1 MRMRGSISK
10 GLLTTL
16 VFALIPLSAYGTNH
30 AGPKTPSCGNYK
42 VSTDEII
49 VGVKFPRGIYQINT
63 FGISCSKVMGSK
75 GLFAKFL
82 KLKDSDPLPKP
93 WRFLE
98 DAIGAPK
105 FSSGPAIGF
114 RAQLLTPASYQDE
127 VSLKIDQIRT
137 EALKSGTVD
146 NSIQTFIFQNGATQE
161 VESKTKRSLLNAL
174 PVYKKLGFNTTNGL
188 ILVARDID
196 WVKQELLRNQCNNNR
211 SIPDRP
217 GFYYGNTCINGN
229 GAITSFHWE
238 SEKFNDG
245 LDGLYFNHVIP
256 HEYFHQ
262 IQEQLTTFG
271 NGDFPKWFWEGSA
284 QFFTNQ
290 AWSSWNTKKTYL
302 EWYQHWWGELRPDL
316 GPNACKS
323 ATIEAMSNPSGTGTE
338 SICAYSKGQLIVEY
352 LVYKYG
358 MDKYRSLYTANTN
371 NDWKNFNIVFKK
383 VTGEELSIFYE
394 SAHEFIIKRG
404 W

>member
-1 MRMRGSISK
+1 MNKRLIAFLSILSLSLSLPPIPAHSATKAGAKCTKAGIKSVAGGKTFTCIKSGKKLTWNK
-10 GLLTTL
+10 GVQL
-16 VFALIPLSAYGTNH
+16 AKPNPIS
-30 AGPKTPSCGNYK
+30 S
-42 VSTDEII
+42 ST
-49 VGVKFPRGIYQINT
+49 
-63 FGISCSKVMGSK
+63 S
-75 GLFAKFL
+75 
-82 KLKDSDPLPKP
+82 
-93 WRFLE
+93 
-98 DAIGAPK
+98 
-105 FSSGPAIGF
+105 FS
-114 RAQLLTPASYQDE
+114 DE
-127 VSLKIDQIRT
+127 VSLKINQIRN
-137 EALKSGTVD
+137 EALKNAVED

-174 PVYKKLGFNTTNGL
+174 PVYKKLGFNTTDGL
-188 ILVARDID
+188 ILVAKDIN
-196 WVKQELLRNQCNNNR
+196 WLKQELLQNQCNNSR
-211 SIPDRP
+211 PIPDRP
-217 GFYYGNTCINGN
+217 GFYYGSTCKNGN
-229 GAITSFHWE
+229 GAITSVHWE
-238 SEKFNDG
+238 SEKFADG

-262 IQEQLTTFG
+262 IQEQLTTLG

-290 AWSSWNTKKTYL
+290 AWSSWNTKSTYL
-302 EWYQHWWGELRPDL
+302 EWYQHWWGDLRPDL

-394 SAHEFIIKRG
+394 SAQEFIIKRG

>member
-1 MRMRGSISK
+1 MRIKGSLTK
-10 GLLTTL
+10 GVLIGMI
-16 VFALIPLSAYGTNH
+16 FALLPLSAYGNNH

-42 VSTDEII
+42 VSTNEII
-49 VGVKFPRGIYQINT
+49 AGIKFPKGTYQINT
-63 FGISCSKVMGSK
+63 FGISCSKIMGSK

-93 WRFLE
+93 WRYLA

-105 FSSGPAIGF
+105 FSSAPGVGF
-114 RAQLLTPASYQDE
+114 RVQLLTPASYQDE

-229 GAITSFHWE
+229 GAIT
-238 SEKFNDG
+238 
-245 LDGLYFNHVIP
+245 
-256 HEYFHQ
+256 
-262 IQEQLTTFG
+262 

-323 ATIEAMSNPSGTGTE
+323 ATIEAMSSPSGTGTE

-352 LVYKYG
+352 LVYTHG
-358 MDKYRSLYTANTN
+358 LEKYRSLYTANTT
-371 NDWKNFNIVFKK
+371 NDWRNFNIVFKK
-383 VTGEELSIFYE
+383 VTGEDLSAFYLE
-394 SAHEFIIKRG
+394 AQEFMTKRG